1 MVDKPTDRKTVN
13 LVRLN
18 DDDGGS
24 LMLPLMS
31 ATEVYL
37 CLNWEMQPLISGKV
51 LEINVHL
58 QTRQL
63 ASQQAPVNDFQ

>member
-37 CLNWEMQPLISGKV
+37 CLN
-51 LEINVHL
+51 
-58 QTRQL
+58 
-63 ASQQAPVNDFQ
+63 